1 MSLSRHGGRSSR
13 ASASAASAK
22 KKAPKKQAPAKA
34 VPKKT
39 KASQSASQS
48 VAEPKL
54 ALEDDATF
62 KKVRAL
68 ALALPDTKLTMT
80 WGSPHFRVGEKIFC
94 GYGSEHGKQVL
105 GVKLS
110 LPHAKAAVREPRFWP
125 APYVGKH
132 GWVSLD
138 ITQKKSWDEVAG
150 LIRESY
156 GLIAPKASLAK
167 LR

>member
-1 MSLSRHGGRSSR
+1 MSTPRSL
-13 ASASAASAK
+13 
-22 KKAPKKQAPAKA
+22 AKA
-34 VPKKT
+34 ATKTKPATKT
-39 KASQSASQS
+39 KAATKTKPATKAKPAAKTKSATK
-48 VAEPKL
+48 AKPL
-54 ALEDDATF
+54 AARPNLEDPTF
-62 KKVRAL
+62 LKVREL

-94 GYGSEHGKQVL
+94 GFGSDDGKPVL
-105 GVKLS
+105 GVKLEQN
-110 LPHAKAAVREPRFWP
+110 HARSVVREARFWP

-138 ITQKKSWDEVAG
+138 VTQRKSWNEVAA

-156 GLIAPKASLAK
+156 QLIAAKASLAK